1 MESPACSAF
10 ALAHSACAA
19 RIGPAILAAA
29 LFFAAV
35 CAAGQDAK
43 PAAPDSGWRPMF
55 DGKSLDGWKET
66 PFTAHGPVRVEN
78 GTIVLGS
85 GYMTGVNWTG
95 KLPTSNYEIRLEASR
110 IQGSDFFAGITF
122 PVGDSFCTWINGGWG
137 GQVVGLS
144 SLDEMDA
151 SENETSSAKEFQNGR
166 WYTLRLRVTDRYIA
180 AWIDDE
186 EVIYMELGNRTIGL
200 RFGEIE
206 LSKPFG
212 IASYGTT
219 AGLRRIEYRVI
230 Q

>member
-1 MESPACSAF
+1 MIYATKSWLS
-10 ALAHSACAA
+10 
-19 RIGPAILAAA
+19 AA
-29 LFFAAV
+29 LFLSVV

-43 PAAPDSGWRPMF
+43 PGASAADWRSMF

-78 GTIVLGS
+78 GTLILGS

-122 PVGDSFCTWINGGWG
+122 PVGDYFCTWINGGWG
-137 GQVVGLS
+137 GQIVGLS

-180 AWIDDE
+180 AWIDEE
-186 EVIYMELGNRTIGL
+186 EVIYIEPGGRTIGL

-212 IASYGTT
+212 IASYGST
-219 AGLRRIEYRVI
+219 AGLRKIEYRLLP
-230 Q
+230 

>member
-1 MESPACSAF
+1 MISAKTPR
-10 ALAHSACAA
+10 L
-19 RIGPAILAAA
+19 PVLAAA

-35 CAAGQDAK
+35 CAAGQET
-43 PAAPDSGWRPMF
+43 AAPKPPAGDWRPMF

-78 GTIVLGS
+78 GTMVLGS

-110 IQGSDFFAGITF
+110 MQGSDFFAGITF

-151 SENETSSAKEFQNGR
+151 SENETSSTMEFEKGR
-166 WYTLRLRVTDRYIA
+166 WYALRLRVTDRYIA
-180 AWIDDE
+180 AWIDEE
-186 EVIYMELGNRTIGL
+186 EVIYVELGQRTISL

-212 IASYGTT
+212 IASYSTT
-219 AGLRRIEYRVI
+219 AGLRKIEYRLI
-230 Q
+230 EPQ

>member
-1 MESPACSAF
+1 MPSATTPR
-10 ALAHSACAA
+10 L
-19 RIGPAILAAA
+19 PWVAAA

-35 CAAGQDAK
+35 GAAGQG
-43 PAAPDSGWRPMF
+43 AAGDWRPMF

-85 GYMTGVNWTG
+85 GYMTGVNWKG
-95 KLPTSNYEIRLEASR
+95 KLPTSNYEIRMEASR

-144 SLDEMDA
+144 SLDEQDA
-151 SENETSSAKEFQNGR
+151 SENETSFTREFQNGR
-166 WYTLRLRVTDRYIA
+166 WYALRLRVTDRYIA
-180 AWIDDE
+180 AWIDE
-186 EVIYMELGNRTIGL
+186 EQVIYLELGLRTIGL

-219 AGLRRIEYRVI
+219 AGLRKIEYRLV

>member
-1 MESPACSAF
+1 MTSARLPRPSWLGV
-10 ALAHSACAA
+10 AL
-19 RIGPAILAAA
+19 
-29 LFFAAV
+29 LFTAV
-35 CAAGQDAK
+35 GAAGQGGAGD
-43 PAAPDSGWRPMF
+43 WRPMF
-55 DGKSLDGWKET
+55 DGKSLANWKET

-95 KLPTSNYEIRLEASR
+95 KLPSSNYEIRLEASR

-137 GQVVGLS
+137 GQIVGLS
-144 SLDEMDA
+144 SLDEQDA
-151 SENETSSAKEFQNGR
+151 SENETSSTMEFEKGR
-166 WYTLRLRVTDRYIA
+166 WYALRLRVTDRYIA
-180 AWIDDE
+180 AWIDE
-186 EVIYMELGNRTIGL
+186 EQVIYCELGTRTIGL

-219 AGLRRIEYRVI
+219 AGLRKMEYRLI
-230 Q
+230 DPQ

>member
-1 MESPACSAF
+1 MSSVKTLRLPW
-10 ALAHSACAA
+10 
-19 RIGPAILAAA
+19 LAAA
-29 LFFAAV
+29 LLFGAV
-35 CAAGQDAK
+35 CAAGQNTK
-43 PAAPDSGWRPMF
+43 PAAPAGDWRPMF
-55 DGKSLDGWKET
+55 DGKSLNGWKET
-66 PFTAHGPVRVEN
+66 PFSGHGAVRVEN
-78 GTIVLGS
+78 GAIVLGT

-144 SLDEMDA
+144 SLNEMDA
-151 SENETSSAKEFQNGR
+151 SENQTSFTMEFEKGR
-166 WYTLRLRVTDRYIA
+166 WYALRLRVTDRNIS
-180 AWIDDE
+180 AWIDE
-186 EVIYMELGNRTIGL
+186 EQVIGVELGEWTIGL

-212 IASYGTT
+212 IASYETT
-219 AGLRRIEYRVI
+219 AGLRKIEYRLV

>member
-1 MESPACSAF
+1 MI
-10 ALAHSACAA
+10 CAKT
-19 RIGPAILAAA
+19 RWLAAA
-29 LFFAAV
+29 VFFAAV
-35 CAAGQDAK
+35 SAAGQEAK
-43 PAAPDSGWRPMF
+43 PGAPDGEWRPMF

-66 PFTAHGPVRVEN
+66 PFTGHGAVRVEN

-95 KLPTSNYEIRLEASR
+95 KLPTSNYEVRLEASR

-144 SLDEMDA
+144 SLNEMDA
-151 SENETSSAKEFQNGR
+151 SENETSFTREFEKGR
-166 WYTLRLRVTDRYIA
+166 WYALRLRVTDRYIA
-180 AWIDDE
+180 AWIDE
-186 EVIYMELGNRTIGL
+186 EQVIYLELGNWTIGL

-219 AGLRRIEYRVI
+219 AGLRKIEYRLVDA
-230 Q
+230 QSK

>member
-1 MESPACSAF
+1 M
-10 ALAHSACAA
+10 L
-19 RIGPAILAAA
+19 GAA
-29 LFFAAV
+29 LLFTAA
-35 CAAGQDAK
+35 CAAGQEAS
-43 PAAPDSGWRPMF
+43 ATGGWRPMF
-55 DGKSLDGWKET
+55 DGKSLNGWKET

-78 GTIVLGS
+78 GAIVLGS

-95 KLPTSNYEIRLEASR
+95 KLPPSNYEIRLEASR
-110 IQGSDFFAGITF
+110 INGSDFFAGITF

-151 SENETSSAKEFQNGR
+151 SENETSQAREFEKGR
-166 WYTLRLRVTDRYIA
+166 WYALRLRVTARYIA

-186 EVIYMELGNRTIGL
+186 EVIYLELGTRTIGL

-219 AGLRRIEYRVI
+219 AELRKIEYRLVDAP
-230 Q
+230 